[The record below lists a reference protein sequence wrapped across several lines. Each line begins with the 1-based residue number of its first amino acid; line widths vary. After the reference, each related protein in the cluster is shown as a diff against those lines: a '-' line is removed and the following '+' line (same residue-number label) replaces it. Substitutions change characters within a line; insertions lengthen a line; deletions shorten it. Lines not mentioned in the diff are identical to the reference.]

1 MKTYQ
6 NALCIMVATTMVIFT
21 GCTEKK
27 AEITLSGEEFAD
39 SVSTSTF
46 PSEMNDFAKR
56 KFIKTGNLRFK
67 VKNVQEASNS
77 IEDIVEKY
85 DGFITHSELSSNI
98 TQVNEVEISE
108 DSVLLNK
115 AYEMSN
121 KITLRIPNQNFDK
134 VLREIQPVMTF
145 LEYKKVSA
153 DDVSLN
159 LLASDLRKKR
169 YSAFENR
176 YKHEIATK
184 GKKLAETAN
193 SEEKLFDY
201 QTQADINNVET
212 LSIKDKVNY
221 STVEIEVFQPISNMI
236 ELQPNMDNDFAY
248 QPHFLR
254 RIWQSFRTGWF
265 VFEEV
270 LVFLTKF
277 WMLMLVLASGFW
289 LYKVYF
295 KARKV

>member
-27 AEITLSGEEFAD
+27 AEITLAGEEFAD
-39 SVSTSTF
+39 SVSASTF
-46 PSEMNDFAKR
+46 PSETNDFAKR
-56 KFIKTGNLRFK
+56 KFIKTGSLRFK
-67 VKNVQEASNS
+67 VKNVQEASNR

-169 YSAFENR
+169 YSEFENR

-184 GKKLAETAN
+184 GKKLAETTN

-277 WMLMLVLASGFW
+277 WMLILVLTSGFW

>member
-56 KFIKTGNLRFK
+56 KFIKTGSLRFK
-67 VKNVQEASNS
+67 VKNVQEASNR

-169 YSAFENR
+169 YSEFENR

-184 GKKLAETAN
+184 GKKLEETAN

-277 WMLMLVLASGFW
+277 WMLMLVLTSGFW

>member
-27 AEITLSGEEFAD
+27 AETTLDAEEFAD
-39 SVSTSTF
+39 SVSASTF
-46 PSEMNDFAKR
+46 PSETIAFEKR
-56 KFIKTGNLRFK
+56 KFIKTGDLRFK

-85 DGFITHSELSSNI
+85 DGFITHSELSSN
-98 TQVNEVEISE
+98 TTHVNEVEISE
-108 DSVLLNK
+108 DSILLNK
-115 AYEMSN
+115 AYEVSN

-169 YSAFENR
+169 FSEFENR
-176 YKHEIATK
+176 YKKEIATK

-201 QTQADINNVET
+201 QTQADMNKVET
-212 LSIKDKVNY
+212 LNIKDQVNY
-221 STVEIEVFQPISNMI
+221 STLEIEVFQPITNMI

-248 QPHFLR
+248 QPHFLK

-270 LVFLTKF
+270 LVFITKF
-277 WMLMLVLASGFW
+277 WMLILLLSGGFW

-295 KARKV
+295 KTSKV